1 MNKLTK
7 EQVLRLHSLMI
18 DTTGGLD
25 GLRDEGLLDSALLSA
40 DQTFEG
46 LDLYPSTLIKI
57 ARIAFNLIKN
67 HPFIDGNKRIGT
79 YIMLN
84 LLALNGLEIDFSID
98 EVIKI
103 GLDLASGEMSF
114 EQLVETIINH
124 Y

>member
-1 MNKLTK
+1 
-7 EQVLRLHSLMI
+7 MI